1 MFTTRQGQ
9 VKRLHI
15 LLAAGA
21 YAGVL
26 LWVYAAV
33 LSPIFSYE
41 GYTLAWPGPA
51 TMLWLLLLALA
62 PAVALPRSLSRP
74 SAFIVWW
81 LYLAVYIPSIL
92 VPALS
97 LSLSWEKLLPLH
109 LSLLLS
115 MGLLCLACSA
125 RLLAMGQV
133 KLSPTVFWSTFA
145 LIWLA
150 GLAFAYAKSSV
161 VANIGSV
168 LRGATEYGI
177 RSQVYQIVTGG
188 NRVLGYVLGELG
200 QALNPFLIAVGIL
213 RRRGLYLAAGIIG
226 QVIVFGVTGFKTVVL
241 SALFLPLAFLLI
253 RRWRSNFGL
262 AFTSGVIV
270 IMLVCVIVDRASG
283 NILFS
288 SLFTRRTLAG
298 PGLLTGFY
306 FEHFSQV
313 SHAGIA
319 YHLHRDAS
327 VIDASREIGLVYF
340 GSSNVDANAN
350 LWAEGFA
357 DLGVLGVLGFTF
369 IAGLMIWLYDSVARR
384 RNLELAVL
392 LAVMPAVAL
401 SNSAPTTVLIT
412 HGGLAA
418 AILLYLVPLAPAEAA
433 EVEERHAPASD

>member
-1 MFTTRQGQ
+1 
-9 VKRLHI
+9 VKRLRS

-21 YAGVL
+21 YAGIL
-26 LWVYAAV
+26 LWVYATV

-41 GYTLAWPGPA
+41 GYTLKWPGPL

-62 PAVALPRSLSRP
+62 PAVLLPHSLSRP
-74 SAFIVWW
+74 SSFIVWW
-81 LYLAVYIPSIL
+81 LYLAAYIPSIL

-97 LSLSWEKLLPLH
+97 LSLSWDKLLPLH

-115 MGLLCLACSA
+115 MGFLCLACSA
-125 RLLAMGQV
+125 RLLAVGQV
-133 KLSPTVFWSTFA
+133 KLSPTLFWSTFA
-145 LIWLA
+145 LVWVSS
-150 GLAFAYAKSSV
+150 LAFASAKSSV

-168 LRGATEYGI
+168 LRGATEYDI

-188 NRVLGYVLGELG
+188 NRILGYLIGELG
-200 QALNPFLIAVGIL
+200 QALNPFLIALGIVS
-213 RRRGLYLAAGIIG
+213 RRVLYLAAGIIG
-226 QVIVFGVTGFKTVVL
+226 QLIIFGVTGFKTVVL
-241 SALFLPLAFLLI
+241 SAIFLPLAFLLI

-270 IMLVCVIVDRASG
+270 IMLACVIADRATGS
-283 NILFS
+283 IIFS

-319 YHLHRDAS
+319 YHLHRDTS

-357 DLGVLGVLGFTF
+357 DLGVPGVLGFTL
-369 IAGLMIWLYDSVARR
+369 IAGVMIWLYDSVARR

-392 LAVMPAVAL
+392 LAVMPAVAM

-418 AILLYLVPLAPAEAA
+418 AMLLYLAPLNPAEAA
-433 EVEERHAPASD
+433 KPEERDAPASD